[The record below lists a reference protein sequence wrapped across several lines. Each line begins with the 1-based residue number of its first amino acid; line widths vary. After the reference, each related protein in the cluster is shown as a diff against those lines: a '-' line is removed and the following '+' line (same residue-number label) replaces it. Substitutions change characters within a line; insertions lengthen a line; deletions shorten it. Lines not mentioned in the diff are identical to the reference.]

1 MRRQADSRSTTD
13 TSFSVLIVC
22 DHASAKF
29 GGEAILP
36 LHYFRLLRNRG
47 FEVWLVAHSRT
58 RAELAELFPGE
69 KRILFVEDNR
79 LHTLLWR
86 LGTLLPPMLAYV
98 TTGFISRLAVQVAQR
113 RIVRHLVATEGIDL
127 IHQPT
132 PVSPREP
139 SIICDV
145 GAPVIIGPMNGGM
158 DYPPAFRVEQ
168 NWFKKTLLRVGVS
181 QVGWLNRVMPGKR
194 RAAILLVANERTRAA
209 LPKGVCDRVELLGE
223 NGVEL
228 DLWNPDP
235 PPASR
240 RGTGVVTFCF
250 VGRLVKLKA
259 VDILLDAFAIASAS
273 VPIRL
278 VVIGD
283 GEERARLQR
292 QAAAL
297 FPSRPTEG
305 AGAPISFAGWI
316 SQSACAAELAGI
328 DSLVMPSLR
337 DCGGAVILEAMSMS
351 KPVIATAWGGALDYL
366 DDACGILVAP
376 TSRTALIEGLAAAMV
391 RLASSPVERA
401 AMGHAARL
409 KVETHY
415 DWEVKVEDILRTYR
429 RVLAAS
435 ALPAATAVVATSGS
449 GVNSH

>member
-22 DHASAKF
+22 DHASAQF

-47 FEVWLVAHSRT
+47 FEVWLVAHART
-58 RAELAELFPGE
+58 RAELADLFPGDA
-69 KRILFVEDNR
+69 RILYVEDSW
-79 LHTLLWR
+79 LHTMLWS
-86 LGTLLPPMLAYV
+86 LGTWLPPMLAYA
-98 TTGFISRLAVQVAQR
+98 TTGFISRLAVQMAQR
-113 RIVRHLVATEGIDL
+113 KIVRRLVASEGIDL

-139 SIICDV
+139 SIIFDV

-158 DYPPAFRVEQ
+158 DYPPAFRAEQ
-168 NWFKKTLLRVGVS
+168 SWFKKLLFRVGVS
-181 QVGWLNRVMPGKR
+181 QASWLNKVMPGKR

-209 LPKGVCDRVELLGE
+209 LPKGVCDEVEVLVE

-235 PPASR
+235 PLSSR
-240 RGTGVVTFCF
+240 KGGGVVTFGF

-259 VDILLDAFAIASAS
+259 VDVLLDAFAIASAS
-273 VPIRL
+273 TSMRL

-283 GEERARLQR
+283 GEERERLR
-292 QAAAL
+292 RHAAAL

-305 AGAPISFAGWI
+305 RGAPVRFTGWV
-316 SQSACAAELAGI
+316 SQSACAAELAEVDG
-328 DSLVMPSLR
+328 LVMPSLR

-351 KPVIATAWGGALDYL
+351 KPVVATAWGGALDYL
-366 DDACGILVAP
+366 DDSCGILIEP
-376 TSRTALIEGLAAAMV
+376 TGRTALIEGLAAAMV
-391 RLASSPVERA
+391 RLADSPAERA
-401 AMGHAARL
+401 ALGHAARL
-409 KVETHY
+409 KVETYY
-415 DWEVKVEDILRTYR
+415 DWEVKAEDILHVYR
-429 RVLAAS
+429 RVLETSTVPARAAVI
-435 ALPAATAVVATSGS
+435 AT
-449 GVNSH
+449 

>member
-47 FEVWLVAHSRT
+47 FEVWLVAHART

-69 KRILFVEDNR
+69 QRIRYVEDSR
-79 LHTLLWR
+79 LHTTLWTI
-86 LGTLLPPMLAYV
+86 GTWLPPMLAYV
-98 TTGFISRLAVQVAQR
+98 TTGFISRLVVQHQQR
-113 RIVRHLVATEGIDL
+113 RIVRGLVASEGIDL

-139 SIICDV
+139 SIIFDV

-158 DYPPAFRVEQ
+158 DYPPAFRAEQ
-168 NWFKKTLLRVGVS
+168 SAVKKLLYRIGVA
-181 QVGWLNRVMPGKR
+181 QVAWLNKVMPGKR

-209 LPKGVCDRVELLGE
+209 LPDGVCERVERLGE

-228 DLWNPDP
+228 DLWSQVP
-235 PPASR
+235 PQPR
-240 RGTGVVTFCF
+240 RSAGVVTFGF

-273 VPIRL
+273 APMRL
-278 VVIGD
+278 VIIGD
-283 GEERARLQR
+283 GEERERLHR

-297 FPSRPTEG
+297 FPSRPTDG
-305 AGAPISFAGWI
+305 AGAPVRFTGWV
-316 SQSACAAELAGI
+316 SQSACAAELAEI
-328 DSLVMPSLR
+328 DGLVMPSLR
-337 DCGGAVILEAMSMS
+337 DCGGAVILETMSMS

-366 DDACGILVAP
+366 DDACGILVEP
-376 TSRTALIEGLAAAMV
+376 TSRTALVEGLAAAMV
-391 RLASSPVERA
+391 RLARSPAERA
-401 AMGHAARL
+401 AMGRAARA

-415 DWEVKVEDILRTYR
+415 DWEVKAVDILDVYR
-429 RVLAAS
+429 RVLAT
-435 ALPAATAVVATSGS
+435 PARPATAAALAA
-449 GVNSH
+449 

>member
-1 MRRQADSRSTTD
+1 MRRQADSSSTTD

-47 FEVWLVAHSRT
+47 FEVWLVVHART

-69 KRILFVEDNR
+69 KRIRYVEDSP
-79 LHTLLWR
+79 LHTTLWK
-86 LGTLLPPMLAYV
+86 LGTWLPPMLAYV
-98 TTGFISRLAVQVAQR
+98 TTGFISRLFVQRAQR
-113 RIVRHLVATEGIDL
+113 RIVRSLVASEGIDL

-139 SIICDV
+139 SIIFDV

-158 DYPPAFRVEQ
+158 DYPPAFRAEQ
-168 NWFKKTLLRVGVS
+168 SAFKKLLYRVGVS
-181 QVGWLNRVMPGKR
+181 QVSWLNKVMPGKR

-209 LPKGVCDRVELLGE
+209 LPDGVCERVERLGE

-228 DLWNPDP
+228 DLWSQVP
-235 PPASR
+235 PPPR
-240 RGTGVVTFCF
+240 RSSGVVTFGF

-273 VPIRL
+273 APMRL

-283 GEERARLQR
+283 GGERERLHR
-292 QAAAL
+292 QAASL

-305 AGAPISFAGWI
+305 AGAPVRFTGWV
-316 SQSACAAELAGI
+316 SQSACAAELAEVDG
-328 DSLVMPSLR
+328 LVMPSLR
-337 DCGGAVILEAMSMS
+337 DCGGAVILETMSMS

-366 DDACGILVAP
+366 DDACGILVEP

-391 RLASSPVERA
+391 RLAHSPAERA
-401 AMGHAARL
+401 AMGRAARL

-415 DWEVKVEDILRTYR
+415 DWEVKAEDMLDVYR
-429 RVLAAS
+429 RVLAT
-435 ALPAATAVVATSGS
+435 PARPATAVAIAA
-449 GVNSH
+449 

>member
-47 FEVWLVAHSRT
+47 FEVWLVAHART

-69 KRILFVEDNR
+69 KRIQFVEDSR
-79 LHTLLWR
+79 LHTTLWT
-86 LGTLLPPMLAYV
+86 LGTWLPPMLAYV
-98 TTGFISRLAVQVAQR
+98 TTGFISRLVVQREQR
-113 RIVRHLVATEGIDL
+113 RIVRGLVASEGIDL

-139 SIICDV
+139 SIIFDV

-158 DYPPAFRVEQ
+158 DYPPAFRAEQ
-168 NWFKKTLLRVGVS
+168 SAVKKLLYRVGVS
-181 QVGWLNRVMPGKR
+181 QVSWLNKVMPGKR

-209 LPKGVCDRVELLGE
+209 LPDGVCDRVERLGE

-228 DLWNPDP
+228 DLWSQVP
-235 PPASR
+235 PQPR
-240 RGTGVVTFCF
+240 RSTGVVTFGF

-273 VPIRL
+273 APMRL

-283 GEERARLQR
+283 GEERQRLHR
-292 QAAAL
+292 RAASL

-305 AGAPISFAGWI
+305 AGAPVRFTGWV
-316 SQSACAAELAGI
+316 SQSACAAELAEVDG
-328 DSLVMPSLR
+328 LVMPSLR
-337 DCGGAVILEAMSMS
+337 DCGGAVILETMSMS

-366 DDACGILVAP
+366 DDTCGILVEP

-391 RLASSPVERA
+391 RLAHSPAERA
-401 AMGHAARL
+401 AMGRAARL

-415 DWEVKVEDILRTYR
+415 DWEVKAEDMLDVYR
-429 RVLAAS
+429 RVLATEARPATAS
-435 ALPAATAVVATSGS
+435 ALAA
-449 GVNSH
+449 

>member
-1 MRRQADSRSTTD
+1 MRRQADSSSTTD

-22 DHASAKF
+22 DQASAKF

-47 FEVWLVAHSRT
+47 FEVWLVVHSRT

-69 KRILFVEDNR
+69 QRIRFVEDSR
-79 LHTLLWR
+79 LHTTLWK
-86 LGTLLPPMLAYV
+86 LGTWLPPMLAYV
-98 TTGFISRLAVQVAQR
+98 TTGFISRLFVQREQR
-113 RIVRHLVATEGIDL
+113 RIVRGLVASEGIDL

-139 SIICDV
+139 SIIFDV

-158 DYPPAFRVEQ
+158 DYPPAFRAEQ
-168 NWFKKTLLRVGVS
+168 SAIKKLLFRVGVA
-181 QVGWLNRVMPGKR
+181 QVSWLNRLMPGKR

-209 LPKGVCDRVELLGE
+209 LPEGVCERVERLGE

-228 DLWNPDP
+228 DLWSQVP
-235 PPASR
+235 PPPR
-240 RGTGVVTFCF
+240 RSSGIVTFGF

-273 VPIRL
+273 APMRL

-283 GEERARLQR
+283 GEERERLHR
-292 QAAAL
+292 QAASL
-297 FPSRPTEG
+297 FPSRPSEG
-305 AGAPISFAGWI
+305 AGAPVRFTGWV
-316 SQSACAAELAGI
+316 SQSACAAELAEVDG
-328 DSLVMPSLR
+328 LVMPSLR
-337 DCGGAVILEAMSMS
+337 DCGGAVILEMMSMS

-366 DDACGILVAP
+366 DDACGILVEP

-391 RLASSPVERA
+391 RLAHAPAERA
-401 AMGHAARL
+401 AMGRAARL

-415 DWEVKVEDILRTYR
+415 DWEVKAEDMLDVYR
-429 RVLAAS
+429 RVLATS
-435 ALPAATAVVATSGS
+435 ARPATVAAL
-449 GVNSH
+449 VA

>member
-47 FEVWLVAHSRT
+47 FEVWLVAHART

-69 KRILFVEDNR
+69 RRIRFVEDSR
-79 LHTLLWR
+79 LHTTLWK
-86 LGTLLPPMLAYV
+86 LGTWLPPMLAYV
-98 TTGFISRLAVQVAQR
+98 TTGFISRLVVQREQR
-113 RIVRHLVATEGIDL
+113 RIVRSLVASEGIDL

-139 SIICDV
+139 SIMFDV

-158 DYPPAFRVEQ
+158 DYPPAFRAEQ
-168 NWFKKTLLRVGVS
+168 SAVKKLLYRVGVA
-181 QVGWLNRVMPGKR
+181 QVSWLNRLMPGKR
-194 RAAILLVANERTRAA
+194 RAAILLVANDRTRAA
-209 LPKGVCDRVELLGE
+209 LPKGVCDRVERLGE

-228 DLWNPDP
+228 DLWSQAP
-235 PPASR
+235 PPSR
-240 RGTGVVTFCF
+240 KSAGIVTFGF

-273 VPIRL
+273 APMRL
-278 VVIGD
+278 VIIGD
-283 GEERARLQR
+283 GGERDRLHR
-292 QAAAL
+292 QAASL
-297 FPSRPTEG
+297 FPSRPSEG
-305 AGAPISFAGWI
+305 AGAPVRFTGWV
-316 SQSACAAELAGI
+316 SQSACAAELAEVDG
-328 DSLVMPSLR
+328 LVMPSLR
-337 DCGGAVILEAMSMS
+337 DCGGAVILETMAMS

-366 DDACGILVAP
+366 DDTCGILVEP

-391 RLASSPVERA
+391 RLAHSPAERA
-401 AMGHAARL
+401 AMGRAARL

-415 DWEVKVEDILRTYR
+415 DWEVKAEDMLDVYR
-429 RVLAAS
+429 RVLATS
-435 ALPAATAVVATSGS
+435 ARPATAAAIAA
-449 GVNSH
+449 

>member
-47 FEVWLVAHSRT
+47 IEVWLVVHART
-58 RAELAELFPGE
+58 RAELNDLFPGE
-69 KRILFVEDNR
+69 KRIRYVEDSR
-79 LHTLLWR
+79 LHTMLWS
-86 LGTLLPPMLAYV
+86 LGKWLPPMLAYV
-98 TTGFISRLAVQVAQR
+98 TTGFISRLVVQMAQR
-113 RIVRHLVATEGIDL
+113 KIVRGLVASEGIDL

-158 DYPPAFRVEQ
+158 DYPPAFRAEQ
-168 NWFKKTLLRVGVS
+168 NWFKKLLLRIGVS
-181 QVGWLNRVMPGKR
+181 QVSLLNKVMPGKR

-209 LPKGVCDRVELLGE
+209 LPRGVCDTVEMLVE

-235 PPASR
+235 PLSSR
-240 RGTGVVTFCF
+240 QGDGVVTFGF
-250 VGRLVKLKA
+250 VGRLIKLKA
-259 VDILLDAFAIASAS
+259 VDVLLDAFAIASAS
-273 VPIRL
+273 APMRL

-283 GEERARLQR
+283 GEARDRLRR
-292 QAAAL
+292 QATAL

-305 AGAPISFAGWI
+305 ANAPIRFTGWV
-316 SQSACAAELAGI
+316 SQSACAAELAEVDG
-328 DSLVMPSLR
+328 LVMPSLR

-351 KPVIATAWGGALDYL
+351 KPVVATAWGGALDYL
-366 DDACGILVAP
+366 DDSCGILIEP
-376 TSRTALIEGLAAAMV
+376 TGRTALIEGLAAAMV
-391 RLASSPVERA
+391 RLANSPAERA
-401 AMGHAARL
+401 ALGHAARL
-409 KVETHY
+409 RVETHY
-415 DWEVKVEDILRTYR
+415 DWEVKAEDILLVYR

-435 ALPAATAVVATSGS
+435 AVPASAAVIAT
-449 GVNSH
+449 